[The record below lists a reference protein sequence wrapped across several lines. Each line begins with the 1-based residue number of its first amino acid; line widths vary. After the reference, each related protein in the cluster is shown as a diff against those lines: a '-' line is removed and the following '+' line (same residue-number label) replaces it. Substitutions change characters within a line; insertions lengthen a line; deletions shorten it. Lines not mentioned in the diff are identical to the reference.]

1 MLRDSKFKRT
11 DRQLLPSPPSIN
23 DFNHFLYAAQK
34 LNGRWVDFS
43 WKAVNGQM
51 FTVSVSWSGAVSQ
64 PVWRLYGGDESRSLQ
79 WEHQSCDVPLVF
91 NLVATH
97 SGMNDRMVN
106 AEKALSKTRG
116 SLGEGEAHSQF
127 YGFNETV
134 QGALPAQELEL
145 GDLKN
150 LNPEVFHAKVEEST
164 QPGLTPQ
171 ASGRKDYF
179 YPEQFICSK
188 TGLLTYQ
195 GFLFLLE
202 REYELAK
209 RTNLPLTLLLFS
221 ATPKP
226 QKGSPDKDSEVSMLK
241 VLPYIAIV
249 QRKSDTL
256 AHYKDGQLAM
266 LLPSTSI
273 TGAKS
278 AARRMLR
285 ALDKAED
292 PDFQSLRFSVAATDL
307 INDAPSLDVVL
318 TAAEETSVAARK
330 SDGNVVA
337 YRDVLLNMTADQ
349 LTNRLKMQQKLNAQ
363 AQTSRSA
370 LMARLRNEIISKTG
384 LVCWPVI
391 SFFLEHDQKRALRE
405 KRSLTLLVLEL
416 AALPTSGRTLA
427 TSCELA
433 MQEGLKSLT
442 RIKRKVD
449 ILGEYEGNRIALILP
464 DTSLTQVK
472 VVTDRIKK
480 TVREELIAK
489 LGPTAELY
497 ISISAADVMD
507 QYPNLN
513 FRPI

>member
-43 WKAVNGQM
+43 WKAANGQM
-51 FTVSVSWSGAVSQ
+51 FTVSVSWSGTLSS
-64 PVWRLYGGDESRSLQ
+64 PVWRLYGGDESKSLQ

-97 SGMNDRMVN
+97 SGMNDRVVN

-116 SLGEGEAHSQF
+116 SLGEGEAHSEF

-134 QGALPAQELEL
+134 QGALPPQKLDL
-145 GDLKN
+145 KDLKN
-150 LNPEVFHAKVEEST
+150 LSPETFQTKAEESV
-164 QPGLTPQ
+164 QPAIEPQ
-171 ASGRKDYF
+171 ARRTSNG
-179 YPEQFICSK
+179 YPEQFICTK
-188 TGLLTYQ
+188 TSLLTYQ

-221 ATPKP
+221 AARKP
-226 QKGSPDKDSEVSMLK
+226 QKGSRATTSDISILK

-256 AHYKDGQLAM
+256 AHYKDGQLAV
-266 LLPSTSI
+266 LLPNTSI

-278 AARRMLR
+278 AARRILR

-292 PDFQSLRFSVAATDL
+292 PEFQAWRFSVAATDL
-307 INDAPSLDVVL
+307 INDAPALDAAL
-318 TAAEETSVAARK
+318 TAADEASMAAKK
-330 SDGNVVA
+330 SDANVVA
-337 YRDVLLNMTADQ
+337 YRDVLLNMTADE
-349 LTNRLKMQQKLNAQ
+349 LTNRLKQQQKLNAQ
-363 AQTSRSA
+363 AQTSRATLVSH
-370 LMARLRNEIISKTG
+370 LKNEIVSKTTG
-384 LVCWPVI
+384 LLILPVLR
-391 SFFLEHDQKRALRE
+391 FFLEHDQKRALRE
-405 KRSLTLLVLEL
+405 KRSVTLLVLEL
-416 AALPTSGRTLA
+416 AALPSGASTLLA
-427 TSCELA
+427 TSELVRH
-433 MQEGLKSLT
+433 EGLQCLAQ
-442 RIKRKVD
+442 IKRKVD

-464 DTSLTQVK
+464 DTSLAQVRA
-472 VVTDRIKK
+472 VTERIKK
-480 TVREELIAK
+480 TVREQLISK
-489 LGPTAELY
+489 LGPAAELY

-507 QYPNLN
+507 HYPNLN
-513 FRPI
+513 FKPI